1 MSYKVKLQSFE
12 GPFDLLVYLIE
23 NAEMSIYDI
32 RISEITNQYLE
43 YIRAMEENDI
53 NVATEFMVLASTL
66 IEIKSKMILPRMSI
80 EGQVMEE
87 EDPRTGL
94 VERILEYKRFKKA
107 AEILQDRQEHSQ
119 RIFEKPQE
127 DISGYLENP
136 DEYLSLDL
144 KQFASAFSLF
154 IQKKQKVEAV
164 RKHYTRIERERSTME
179 SRIRMILGAVRRK
192 IGQIFSFCE
201 LIPNKDDR
209 YDVVVTFMSLLE
221 MAKERVIRIEQK
233 SLYGDIEVSAGE
245 RVDEDSVLEK
255 YSRDAADVQNG
266 INAGKEIQEA

>member
-1 MSYKVKLQSFE
+1 MSYKVRLQSFE

-43 YIRAMEENDI
+43 YIKAMEESDI

-87 EDPRTGL
+87 EDPRAGL

-107 AEILQDRQEHSQ
+107 AEILQEKEERSQ
-119 RIFEKPQE
+119 HIFEKPQE
-127 DISGYLENP
+127 DISGYLDNP

-192 IGQIFSFCE
+192 IGQIFSFRE
-201 LIPNKDDR
+201 LVPNKDDR

-221 MAKERVIRIEQK
+221 MAKERVVRVDQK

-255 YSRDAADVQNG
+255 YSRETEEQSG
-266 INAGKEIQEA
+266 IDIIKEIQEA

>member
-43 YIRAMEENDI
+43 YIKAMEESDI

-66 IEIKSKMILPRMSI
+66 IEIKSKMILPRMSV
-80 EGQVMEE
+80 EGQVLEE
-87 EDPRTGL
+87 EDPRTDL

-107 AEILQDRQEHSQ
+107 AEILQEKEERSQ
-119 RIFEKPQE
+119 HIFEKPQE
-127 DISGYLENP
+127 DISEYLENP

-179 SRIRMILGAVRRK
+179 GRIRMILGTVRRK
-192 IGQIFSFCE
+192 IGQIFSFRE
-201 LIPNKDDR
+201 LVPNKDDR

-221 MAKERVIRIEQK
+221 MAKERVIRIDQK
-233 SLYGDIEVSAGE
+233 ALYGDIEISAGE
-245 RVDEDSVLEK
+245 RVDEDAVLEK
-255 YSRDAADVQNG
+255 YSREAEEQNT
-266 INAGKEIQEA
+266 IDLIKEMQEA

>member
-87 EDPRTGL
+87 EDPRAGL

-107 AEILQDRQEHSQ
+107 AEILQDRQEHCQ
-119 RIFEKPQE
+119 RIFEKPQD
-127 DISGYLENP
+127 DISG
-136 DEYLSLDL
+136 
-144 KQFASAFSLF
+144 
-154 IQKKQKVEAV
+154 
-164 RKHYTRIERERSTME
+164 
-179 SRIRMILGAVRRK
+179 
-192 IGQIFSFCE
+192 
-201 LIPNKDDR
+201 
-209 YDVVVTFMSLLE
+209 
-221 MAKERVIRIEQK
+221 
-233 SLYGDIEVSAGE
+233 
-245 RVDEDSVLEK
+245 
-255 YSRDAADVQNG
+255 
-266 INAGKEIQEA
+266 

>member
-43 YIRAMEENDI
+43 YIKAMEENDI

-66 IEIKSKMILPRMSI
+66 IEIKSKMILPRMSV
-80 EGQVMEE
+80 EGQVLEE
-87 EDPRTGL
+87 EDPRADL
-94 VERILEYKRFKKA
+94 VERILEYKKFKKA
-107 AEILQDRQEHSQ
+107 AEILQEKEERSQ
-119 RIFEKPQE
+119 HIFEKPQE
-127 DISGYLENP
+127 DISEYLDNP

-179 SRIRMILGAVRRK
+179 GRIRMILGTVRRK
-192 IGQIFSFCE
+192 IGQIFSFRE
-201 LIPNKDDR
+201 LVPNKDDR

-221 MAKERVIRIEQK
+221 MAKERVIRIDQK

-245 RVDEDSVLEK
+245 RVDEDTVLEK
-255 YSRDAADVQNG
+255 YSREAEEQNN
-266 INAGKEIQEA
+266 IDLIKEMQEA

>member
-66 IEIKSKMILPRMSI
+66 IEIKSKMILPRMSV
-80 EGQVMEE
+80 EGQVLEE
-87 EDPRTGL
+87 EDPRADL

-107 AEILQDRQEHSQ
+107 AEILQERQERSQ
-119 RIFEKPQE
+119 HIFEKPQE
-127 DISGYLENP
+127 DISEYLENP

-179 SRIRMILGAVRRK
+179 GRIRMILGTVRRK
-192 IGQIFSFCE
+192 IGQIFSFRE
-201 LIPNKDDR
+201 LVPNKDDR

-221 MAKERVIRIEQK
+221 MAKERVIRIDQK

-245 RVDEDSVLEK
+245 RVDEDTVLEK
-255 YSRDAADVQNG
+255 YSREAEEQNN
-266 INAGKEIQEA
+266 IDLIKEMQEA

>member
-23 NAEMSIYDI
+23 NAQMSIYDI

-43 YIRAMEENDI
+43 YIKAMEESDI

-66 IEIKSKMILPRMSI
+66 IEIKSKMILPRMNV
-80 EGQVMEE
+80 EGQVMET
-87 EDPRTGL
+87 EDPRADL

-119 RIFEKPQE
+119 HIFEKPQE
-127 DISGYLENP
+127 DISRYLENP

-144 KQFASAFSLF
+144 KQFASAFGLF
-154 IQKKQKVEAV
+154 ILKKQKVEAV

-179 SRIRMILGAVRRK
+179 GRIKMILGTVRRK
-192 IGQIFSFCE
+192 IGRIFSFRE
-201 LIPNKDDR
+201 LIPNKEDR
-209 YDVVVTFMSLLE
+209 YDVVVTFMSILE
-221 MAKERVIRIEQK
+221 MAKETVVRVDQK
-233 SLYGDIEVSAGE
+233 TLYGDIEVSAGE

-255 YSRDAADVQNG
+255 YSRDADGQNS
-266 INAGKEIQEA
+266 IDFSKEIQEA

>member
-1 MSYKVKLQSFE
+1 MSYKVRLQSFE

-43 YIRAMEENDI
+43 YIKAMEESDI

-107 AEILQDRQEHSQ
+107 AEILQEKEERSQ
-119 RIFEKPQE
+119 HIFEKPQE
-127 DISGYLENP
+127 DISGYLDNP

-154 IQKKQKVEAV
+154 IQKKQKVEAG

-179 SRIRMILGAVRRK
+179 SRIRMILGAVRHK
-192 IGQIFSFCE
+192 IGQIFSFRE
-201 LIPNKDDR
+201 LVPNKDDR

-221 MAKERVIRIEQK
+221 MARERVLQVEQK
-233 SLYGDIEVSAGE
+233 SLYGDIKVSAGE
-245 RVDEDSVLEK
+245 RVNEDTVLEK
-255 YSRDAADVQNG
+255 YSRDPEGQKDVG
-266 INAGKEIQEA
+266 LSKRIQEA

>member
-94 VERILEYKRFKKA
+94 VESTRDSRKRRKSCKT
-107 AEILQDRQEHSQ
+107 DRNIPNASSKSPR
-119 RIFEKPQE
+119 RIFRGTLKIRTS
-127 DISGYLENP
+127 ISAL
-136 DEYLSLDL
+136 
-144 KQFASAFSLF
+144 
-154 IQKKQKVEAV
+154 
-164 RKHYTRIERERSTME
+164 T
-179 SRIRMILGAVRRK
+179 
-192 IGQIFSFCE
+192 
-201 LIPNKDDR
+201 
-209 YDVVVTFMSLLE
+209 
-221 MAKERVIRIEQK
+221 
-233 SLYGDIEVSAGE
+233 
-245 RVDEDSVLEK
+245 
-255 YSRDAADVQNG
+255 
-266 INAGKEIQEA
+266 

>member
-43 YIRAMEENDI
+43 YLKAMEESDI

-66 IEIKSKMILPRMSI
+66 IEIKSKMILPRMSV
-80 EGQVMEE
+80 EGQVLEE
-87 EDPRTGL
+87 EDPRADL

-107 AEILQDRQEHSQ
+107 AEILQERQERSQ
-119 RIFEKPQE
+119 HIFEKPQE
-127 DISGYLENP
+127 DISEYLENP

-179 SRIRMILGAVRRK
+179 GCIRMILGTVRRK
-192 IGQIFSFCE
+192 IGQIFSFRE
-201 LIPNKDDR
+201 LVPNKDDR

-221 MAKERVIRIEQK
+221 MAKERVIRIDQK

-245 RVDEDSVLEK
+245 RVDEDTVLEK
-255 YSRDAADVQNG
+255 YSREAEEQNN
-266 INAGKEIQEA
+266 IDLIKEMQEA

>member
-43 YIRAMEENDI
+43 YLKAMEESDI

-66 IEIKSKMILPRMSI
+66 IEIKSKMILPRMSV
-80 EGQVMEE
+80 EGQVLEE
-87 EDPRTGL
+87 EDPRADL

-107 AEILQDRQEHSQ
+107 AEILQEKEERSQ
-119 RIFEKPQE
+119 HIFEKPQE
-127 DISGYLENP
+127 DISEYLDNP

-179 SRIRMILGAVRRK
+179 GRIRMILGTVRRK
-192 IGQIFSFCE
+192 IGQIFSFRE
-201 LIPNKDDR
+201 LVPNKDDR

-221 MAKERVIRIEQK
+221 MAKERVIRIDQK

-245 RVDEDSVLEK
+245 RVDEDTVLEK
-255 YSRDAADVQNG
+255 YSREAEEQNN
-266 INAGKEIQEA
+266 IDLIKEMQEA

>member
-43 YIRAMEENDI
+43 YIKAMREHDI

-80 EGQVMEE
+80 EGQTAAG
-87 EDPRTGL
+87 EDPRSDL
-94 VERILEYKRFKKA
+94 VERILEYKRFKRA
-107 AEILQDRQEHSQ
+107 AQILQEREEQSQ
-119 RIFEKPQE
+119 HIFEKPQE
-127 DISGYLENP
+127 DISEYLENP

-154 IQKKQKVEAV
+154 IQKKQRVEAV
-164 RKHYTRIERERSTME
+164 RAHYTRIERERSTME
-179 SRIRMILGAVRRK
+179 SRIRMILAKVRRK
-192 IGQIFSFCE
+192 IGQVFSFKE
-201 LIPNKDDR
+201 LIPDKNDR

-221 MAKERVIRIEQK
+221 MAKERVLRVEQK
-233 SLYGDIEVSAGE
+233 SLYGDIKVSAGQ
-245 RVDEDSVLEK
+245 RVDEDTVLEK
-255 YSRDAADVQNG
+255 YSKDAEDG
-266 INAGKEIQEA
+266 KEFDLSKEIQEA